1 MIMAFLAENPWV
13 IFGPLTTH
21 RLNLL
26 LGNMVTSVS
35 LMYKDYVQYF
45 MELLKNGTFG
55 ETYQIS
61 Y

>member
-13 IFGPLTTH
+13 IFVPWTAH
-21 RLNLL
+21 SLNLL
-26 LGNMVTSVS
+26 LGNMAISVP

-45 MELLKNGTFG
+45 MELLKNKTFG
-55 ETYQIS
+55 KLHQIS